1 MTKKQK
7 ILNHLKS
14 GKTIT
19 SMEAIN
25 LYGVTRLAAVVH
37 TLKKE
42 MHPIQSE
49 NVKGKNGTYAV
60 YKMYFTGTHKY
71 SQMAIDMVSCI
82 GYRGEE

>member
-1 MTKKQK
+1 MTKKQE

-19 SMEAIN
+19 SMEAIE
-25 LYGVTRLAAVVH
+25 LYKVTRLAAVVH
-37 TLKKE
+37 TLKRE
-42 MHPIQSE
+42 GHIIESE
-49 NVKGKNGTYAV
+49 NVKGNNGTYSI